1 MPKILVVHKDGKWFN
16 DLKSTL
22 QSDLELQGCREG
34 ELETCFKREEYDAVF
49 LQVRSGEDL
58 SPLKTIAENY
68 THVPVIVLGAAEDT
82 GLIVQSVKEGAVDFL
97 TKSFTPEEVH
107 LAVSRAME
115 TKHLK
120 DEIDY
125 LRREQD
131 IIYDFDRIIAKSPAM
146 KHTIFTLKKFAR
158 TDSTILMTGETGTG
172 KSFLAGAIHF
182 NSSRKKHPFIKI
194 NCTNIPE
201 NLLESEL
208 FGHEKGSFT
217 GANKTR
223 VGRLEQGKNGTVFL
237 DEIGE
242 MPLQLQSKLLRFL
255 EEKAF
260 ERVGGNRTIHS
271 DVRVIAAT
279 NRILEDQVREGKFR
293 EDLYY
298 RINVLRVNLPPIRE
312 RRECIE
318 DLSHYLMHRIGR
330 NLKKRVKGFTEDALS
345 LFKSYSWPGNIRQ
358 MANVIERAIILEE
371 RDVVQ
376 KENIVLPE
384 LVLDVPVA
392 EKVREVAA
400 VPASIAENEK
410 DLIRKALEKSLWIQ
424 KDAAKLLGI
433 SPRSLNYR
441 IKVLGITHPRWRKH
455 KSPGE
460 ES

>member
-1 MPKILVVHKDGKWFN
+1 MPKILVVHENKRCV
-16 DLKSTL
+16 
-22 QSDLELQGCREG
+22 SDLETTLPDDHELYGCHYRD
-34 ELETCFKREEYDAVF
+34 LESYFQKEEYDAIL
-49 LQVRSGEDL
+49 LQVGSEEDI
-58 SPLKTIAENY
+58 SRLKRIRENY
-68 THVPVIVLGAAEDT
+68 SHIPVIVLGLEEDT
-82 GLIVQSVKEGAVDFL
+82 SLIVRSVKEGAFDYL
-97 TKSFTPEEVH
+97 TKPFNPAEVQIS
-107 LAVSRAME
+107 VSRAME
-115 TKHLK
+115 SRHLR

-131 IIYDFDRIIAKSPAM
+131 IIYDFNRIIANSPVM
-146 KHTIFTLKKFAR
+146 KQTISTLKKFSR

-182 NSSRKKHPFIKI
+182 NSLRNRHPFIKI

-223 VGRLEQGKNGTVFL
+223 IGRLEQGKNGTVFL

-242 MPLQLQSKLLRFL
+242 MPLPLQSKLLRFL

-260 ERVGGNRTIHS
+260 ERVGGNKTIHS
-271 DVRVIAAT
+271 DVRIIAAT
-279 NRILEDQVREGKFR
+279 NRILEEQVQEGKFR

-312 RRECIE
+312 RQECIE
-318 DLSHYLMHRIGR
+318 DLSNYLISRISR
-330 NLKKRVKGFTEDALS
+330 NLKKRVKGFSGEVLS
-345 LFKSYSWPGNIRQ
+345 LFQTYSWPGNIRQ

-371 RDVVQ
+371 QDVIQ
-376 KENIVLPE
+376 KENIILPE
-384 LVLDVPVA
+384 LLIVSPPA
-392 EKVREVAA
+392 EKQMIKEA
-400 VPASIAENEK
+400 VPTSIADNEK
-410 DLIRKALEKSLWIQ
+410 DLILKALEKSLWIQ

-455 KSPGE
+455 RPA
-460 ES
+460 

>member
-1 MPKILVVHKDGKWFN
+1 MPKILVIHDDGKWF
-16 DLKSTL
+16 
-22 QSDLELQGCREG
+22 SDLGKALQGDHELRGCLQG
-34 ELETCFKREEYDAVF
+34 ELETSLQREEYDVVF
-49 LQVRSGEDL
+49 LRVRSEGDL
-58 SPLKTIAENY
+58 SLMKTIGDN
-68 THVPVIVLGAAEDT
+68 HPHIPVIVLGTGDDT
-82 GLIVQSVKEGAVDFL
+82 GLIVRSVKEGAFDFL
-97 TKSFTPEEVH
+97 TQPFNSGEIQ
-107 LAVSRAME
+107 LSISRAME
-115 TKHLK
+115 NRHLK

-146 KHTIFTLKKFAR
+146 KQTISTLKKFAR

-182 NSSRKKHPFIKI
+182 NSSRRKHPFIKI

-223 VGRLEQGKNGTVFL
+223 IGRLEQGKNGTVFL

-260 ERVGGNRTIHS
+260 ERVGGNKTIHS

-279 NRILEDQVREGKFR
+279 NRILEDQVREGRFR

-318 DLSHYLMHRIGR
+318 PLSLYLMGRIGR
-330 NLKKRVKGFTEDALS
+330 NLKKRVKGFSSEALS
-345 LFKSYSWPGNIRQ
+345 LFRTYTWPGNIRQ
-358 MANVIERAIILEE
+358 LANVIERAIILEE
-371 RDVVQ
+371 RDVIQ

-384 LVLDVPVA
+384 LVLAGPPA
-392 EKVREVAA
+392 EKNREEDVI
-400 VPASIAENEK
+400 PSSIADNEK
-410 DLIRKALEKSLWIQ
+410 ELIRKALEKSLWIQ
-424 KDAAKLLGI
+424 KDAAKILGI
-433 SPRSLNYR
+433 SPRALNYK
-441 IKVLGITHPRWRKH
+441 IKVLGITHARWRKH
-455 KSPGE
+455 KSSGGD
-460 ES
+460 S

>member
-1 MPKILVVHKDGKWFN
+1 MPKVLIIHDDRRYV
-16 DLKSTL
+16 
-22 QSDLELQGCREG
+22 SDLEEAFPDDHEIHRCHDTD
-34 ELETCFKREEYDAVF
+34 LESCFQREEYDTVL
-49 LQVRSGEDL
+49 LQVRSEKDL
-58 SPLKTIAENY
+58 ARLKRIRQNY
-68 THVPVIVLGAAEDT
+68 AHIPVIVLGTADDT
-82 GLIVQSVKEGAVDFL
+82 GLIVRSVKEGAFDYL
-97 TKSFTPEEVH
+97 TQPFNPAEVQISI
-107 LAVSRAME
+107 SRAME
-115 TKHLK
+115 SRHLR

-131 IIYDFDRIIAKSPAM
+131 IIYDFNRIIANSPVM
-146 KHTIFTLKKFAR
+146 KQTISTLKKFSR

-182 NSSRKKHPFIKI
+182 NSPRNRHPFIKI

-223 VGRLEQGKNGTVFL
+223 IGRLEQGKNGTVFL

-242 MPLQLQSKLLRFL
+242 MPLPLQSKLLRFL

-260 ERVGGNRTIHS
+260 ERVGGNKTIHS

-279 NRILEDQVREGKFR
+279 NRILEDQVHEGKFR

-298 RINVLRVNLPPIRE
+298 RINVLRINLPPIRE
-312 RRECIE
+312 RKECIE
-318 DLSHYLMHRIGR
+318 DLTDYLINRISR
-330 NLKKRVKGFTEDALS
+330 NLKKRVKGFSGEVLS
-345 LFKSYSWPGNIRQ
+345 LFQNYSWPGNIRQ

-371 RDVVQ
+371 EDVIQ
-376 KENIVLPE
+376 KENIILPE
-384 LVLDVPVA
+384 LLLVYPPE
-392 EKVREVAA
+392 EKQPITEAA
-400 VPASIAENEK
+400 STSIADNEK
-410 DLIRKALEKSLWIQ
+410 DLILKALEKSLWIQ

-455 KSPGE
+455 KSAD
-460 ES
+460 